1 MAANWYFEENGERV
15 GPHDDAEIKDAVTQG
30 RISANTLVWNEKMAD
45 WTKASDAGLVSYSA
59 PTAPTTVET
68 TPTATGDEAVEVVE
82 ISEEPYPVI
91 SPSTPE
97 PVAGNV
103 EIAQCA
109 NCGGMFNS
117 DELVDIDGAP
127 VCADCKPQYLR
138 KLQEGGE
145 VNNIYFLYAGF
156 WIRGGAL
163 FIDGIILNIIQMP
176 ISFVIGL
183 IMGGTGATLDNNSGA
198 GLAVFVVL
206 QIINISISIIVPML
220 YYVFFLV
227 KKGATPG
234 KMALGLR
241 IINADGSREISY
253 GKAFGRYFAKMLSSL
268 TLCIGYMM
276 AGWDDEKRAL
286 HDRICS
292 TRVIYSK

>member
-1 MAANWYFEENGERV
+1 MAENWYFEENGERV
-15 GPHDDAEIKDAVTQG
+15 GPFDDFGIKEVITQG
-30 RISANTLVWNEKMAD
+30 RISANTLVWNEKMVD
-45 WTKASDAGLVSYSA
+45 WTKASEAGLVSSVA
-59 PTAPTTVET
+59 PTSKSPQA
-68 TPTATGDEAVEVVE
+68 ATGAGDDVMEVVE
-82 ISEEPYPVI
+82 ISEEPYPVV
-91 SPSTPE
+91 SSTPSE
-97 PVAGNV
+97 PVAGTG

-109 NCGGMFNS
+109 NCGGMFKS

-145 VNNIYFLYAGF
+145 VNNIYFRYAGF
-156 WIRGGAL
+156 WIRASAL
-163 FIDGIILNIIQMP
+163 IIDTIILYIVQMP
-176 ISFVIGL
+176 ISFVFGL
-183 IMGGTGATLDNNSGA
+183 IMGGAGATMDKNNGA
-198 GLAVFVVL
+198 GFAVFIVLYIINLAV
-206 QIINISISIIVPML
+206 SIIITMS
-220 YYVFFLV
+220 YYVLFLV

-268 TLCIGYMM
+268 IFCIGYMM

-286 HDRICS
+286 HDRICA